1 MPFDAA
7 ELAEGIASALSFVP
21 RLDVATRTERDRLI
35 TTVKAPGH
43 ELEAVYLTS
52 LHHASVASVLGKA
65 IELARTGKVV
75 IIREQRFELPRT
87 WAAVHERRTAFERM
101 PNARWLWL
109 DRSETVSCLT
119 LARVLSQSRAGKLR
133 DTAAKAPHSLD
144 DVRAKIQRTRVPAEW
159 TAVVSLTRWLS
170 DVPRSH
176 ATDEVLATPAPK
188 DAVRAPKDAAPA
200 PKGAAPSHP
209 SGVFEPASALREW
222 IALGK
227 GLGQAAMHH
236 YIGRLRAIV
245 RRSPD

>member
-1 MPFDAA
+1 M
-7 ELAEGIASALSFVP
+7 
-21 RLDVATRTERDRLI
+21 
-35 TTVKAPGH
+35 
-43 ELEAVYLTS
+43 
-52 LHHASVASVLGKA
+52 
-65 IELARTGKVV
+65 
-75 IIREQRFELPRT
+75 
-87 WAAVHERRTAFERM
+87 
-101 PNARWLWL
+101 
-109 DRSETVSCLT
+109 SCLT

-188 DAVRAPKDAAPA
+188 DAVRAPKDAAR
-200 PKGAAPSHP
+200 SHP